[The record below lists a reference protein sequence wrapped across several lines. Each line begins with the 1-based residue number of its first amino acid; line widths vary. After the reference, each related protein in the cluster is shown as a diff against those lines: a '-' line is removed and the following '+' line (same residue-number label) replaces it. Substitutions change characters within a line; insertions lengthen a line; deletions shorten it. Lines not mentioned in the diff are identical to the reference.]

1 MMMPEKQKSYS
12 LKELNQLVKET
23 LSQHLS
29 QAYWVIGEISEIKEH
44 SSGHCYLELI
54 QKGEETDNI
63 VARARATIW
72 SYSYRMI
79 KPYFESITGR
89 KLAPGLKIMV
99 QAQINFHEIYGY
111 SLNITDIEPTFTI
124 GDLELKRRE
133 TINRLMA
140 DGIYNMNREQ
150 VLDLL
155 PNRVAVIS
163 SPLAAGYEDFCKQLL
178 VNRFGY
184 RFTLKLFEAVM
195 QGNEA
200 ENSIIEALSNIYNEI
215 ENFDLVAIVRGG
227 GASAD
232 LSCFDSYTI
241 ASHIAQF
248 PLPVITGIG
257 HEKDTTVAD
266 LVAYKSVKTP
276 TALAEYLIDLASEAE
291 QHYLTLVFSL
301 VELSKNYIEGSKS
314 QLIVFAD
321 QLKSASQLTVSH
333 HKNRLIKTWSSLP
346 ALAKFY
352 TYKNLLQ
359 VNDLKE
365 QIESVTKT
373 YIITRRIAIEQYQ
386 KELKKYSLQ
395 NLMASKHKVDL
406 FIRLIETMNPINT
419 LKKGFTITMING
431 KCVKSASEINDGVLI
446 TTKFWDGE
454 IKSKVE

>member
-1 MMMPEKQKSYS
+1 MMAEKQKSYS
-12 LKELNQLVKET
+12 LKELNLLVKET
-23 LSQHLS
+23 LSQYLS
-29 QAYWVIGEISEIKEH
+29 PAYWVMGEISEIKEH

-54 QKGEETDNI
+54 QKDEESDNI
-63 VARARATIW
+63 AARARATIW

-79 KPYFESITGR
+79 KPYFESTTGR

-99 QAQINFHEIYGY
+99 LAQVNFHEVYGY

-133 TINRLMA
+133 TINRLIT
-140 DGIYNMNREQ
+140 DGIFDMNREQ
-150 VLDLL
+150 TLDLL
-155 PNRVAVIS
+155 PNRIAVIS
-163 SPLAAGYEDFCKQLL
+163 SPQAAGYEDFCKQLL
-178 VNRFGY
+178 ANRFGY

-200 ENSIIEALSNIYNEI
+200 ENSIIETLSNIYNEI

-291 QHYLTLVFSL
+291 QHYLTLFDSL

-333 HKNRLIKTWSSLP
+333 HKNRLTKTWSSLP
-346 ALAKFY
+346 VLAKFY
-352 TYKNLLQ
+352 TYRNLSQ

-365 QIESVTKT
+365 QVMSVAKNYTNTPK
-373 YIITRRIAIEQYQ
+373 IAIEEYQ
-386 KELKKYSLQ
+386 KELKKYTLQSLSANKQ
-395 NLMASKHKVDL
+395 KVD
-406 FIRLIETMNPINT
+406 FFSRLIETMNPTNT
-419 LKKGFTITMING
+419 LKKGFTITMIDG
-431 KCVKSASEINDGVLI
+431 KCVKSASEINDGALI
-446 TTKFWDGE
+446 TTKFWDGD